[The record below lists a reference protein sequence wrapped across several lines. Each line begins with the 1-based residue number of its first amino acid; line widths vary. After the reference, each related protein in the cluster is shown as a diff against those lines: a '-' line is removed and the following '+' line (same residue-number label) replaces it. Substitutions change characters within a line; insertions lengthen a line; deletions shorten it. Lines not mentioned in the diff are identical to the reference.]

1 MAELNIQL
9 CKVLIFYSIQM
20 CEFFQKKNVHRM
32 HVNWV
37 PLKKM
42 LFIYLVIIIYELYSV
57 NDLIDY
63 SWSNLSNFVHYVI
76 P

>member
-32 HVNWV
+32 HVN
-37 PLKKM
+37 
-42 LFIYLVIIIYELYSV
+42 
-57 NDLIDY
+57 
-63 SWSNLSNFVHYVI
+63 
-76 P
+76 